1 MVVDSEI
8 VKRKLRDLRV
18 VDLKNELERR
28 NLDKSGVKATLVERL
43 AKVNFFETE
52 NNSSLLK
59 SNNVL
64 LILCMYVLTKFSCNA
79 LGSTG

>member
-28 NLDKSGVKATLVERL
+28 NLDKNGVKATLVERL
-43 AKVNFFETE
+43 AKVT
-52 NNSSLLK
+52 L
-59 SNNVL
+59 
-64 LILCMYVLTKFSCNA
+64 
-79 LGSTG
+79 